1 MTRSSASGRPGE
13 ADELHRHE
21 EASRREEA
29 SPDVVV
35 VDRSERAAAEVD
47 ELPVVARLVVE
58 IRSDGTRTIARGAME
73 DPEGR
78 RVTVEAQGTTPWA
91 LAKQLAGALWS
102 MPRLPRP
109 SLRSL
114 LPGRAR
120 KPRGPG

>member
-1 MTRSSASGRPGE
+1 MTRSSSPERP
-13 ADELHRHE
+13 LHE
-21 EASRREEA
+21 EASRDA
-29 SPDVVV
+29 VV
-35 VDRSERAAAEVD
+35 VDRSERAAAEV
-47 ELPVVARLVVE
+47 ETLPVVARLVVE

-109 SLRSL
+109 SLRAL
-114 LPGRAR
+114 LPGRR
-120 KPRGPG
+120 RPRDG

>member
-1 MTRSSASGRPGE
+1 MTRSSFTRPGE
-13 ADELHRHE
+13 ADEVLARKAAGRDAGV
-21 EASRREEA
+21 EA
-29 SPDVVV
+29 VVV
-35 VDRSERAAAEVD
+35 ERSERAAAELD

-78 RVTVEAQGTTPWA
+78 RVSLEAEASTPWA
-91 LAKQLAGALWS
+91 LAKQLAGAIWS

-114 LPGRAR
+114 LPGRR
-120 KPRGPG
+120 RPRDEG

>member
-1 MTRSSASGRPGE
+1 MTRSSFTGRPGE
-13 ADELHRHE
+13 ADELHAREDASPHE
-21 EASRREEA
+21 EASPHA
-29 SPDVVV
+29 VV
-35 VDRSERAAAEVD
+35 VDRSDRAAAEV
-47 ELPVVARLVVE
+47 EALPVVARLVVE

-91 LAKQLAGALWS
+91 LAKQLASALWS

-114 LPGRAR
+114 LPGRGR
-120 KPRGPG
+120 KPRE